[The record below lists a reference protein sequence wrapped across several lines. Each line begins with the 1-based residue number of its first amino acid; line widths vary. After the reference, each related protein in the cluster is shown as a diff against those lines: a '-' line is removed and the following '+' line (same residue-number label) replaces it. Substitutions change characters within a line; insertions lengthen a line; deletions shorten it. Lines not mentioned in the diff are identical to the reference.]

1 MTKLKALN
9 LILIITCIEIVAC
22 LVFAWNVLSEPG
34 GGLGAVVFGFV
45 FGVIILYYLI
55 YLLALARYARSKPV
69 NPNIWLIIL
78 LNLLPIIGF
87 VILF

>member
-9 LILIITCIEIVAC
+9 IILIITCIEIVAC
-22 LVFAWNVLSEPG
+22 VVFAWNVLSDPG
-34 GGLGAVVFGFV
+34 IELGAIVFGFL

-55 YLLALARYARSKPV
+55 YLLVLARYAQKRPA

-78 LNLLPIIGF
+78 LNLLPVIGF
-87 VILF
+87 VILL

>member
-9 LILIITCIEIVAC
+9 LILIITCVEIVTCIA
-22 LVFAWNVLSEPG
+22 FAWNALSEPG
-34 GGLGAVVFGFV
+34 GGLGAVGFGFL

-55 YLLALARYARSKPV
+55 YLLLLARYAQGKPV

-78 LNLLPIIGF
+78 LNLLPVIGF
-87 VILF
+87 VILL